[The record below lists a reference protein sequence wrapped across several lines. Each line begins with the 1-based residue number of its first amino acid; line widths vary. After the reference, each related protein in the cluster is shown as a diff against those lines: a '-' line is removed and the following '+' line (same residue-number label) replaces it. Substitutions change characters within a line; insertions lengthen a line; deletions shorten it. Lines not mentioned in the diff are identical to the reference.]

1 MKDTRLYKTIK
12 QLDIPQLSR
21 FNKFMESPY
30 FNVNTNQRLLLSFIT
45 TLIKKDLD
53 APSKES
59 CWFSYN
65 DPKTDFDDL
74 KFRKIC
80 SDLLSKFETFLIHEY
95 IKNDGLLEKNILL
108 EQIQSNGFELMLN
121 KAVDKAEKYFHRF
134 PEKSSNFHL
143 RKYEKGKIQ
152 YDIDTQFDKQKNKKT
167 RDQLLKIDN
176 LSESLDKYYV
186 IEKLKM
192 ACTLATWQKKFKT
205 LNRPFEVEIILRLLA
220 RNKLLETPA
229 IAIYRN
235 MYLMLTEN
243 PSLPYFQELKLLVKD
258 FFEIFDSEEQRD
270 IFDAM
275 ISYCVGEMNSGKSEF
290 LEETLNLYDIAIG
303 NSIILTNGELSP
315 ITFRNY
321 ILLCLRSTQYDKAE
335 EFIQNNAKLL
345 NDKLR
350 ENALNFN
357 MARIAFY
364 KKEWDNSIQ
373 FLSRVDYED
382 FLYDFNSR
390 ALSLA
395 VYYEL
400 KEYDVLES
408 QIESF
413 TAFLARKKNISD
425 NKTIVFKNFNRFLK
439 KMITTNAN
447 EKEKLQNIRAQVK
460 EEKAVINKAWLIE
473 KIDELL

>member
-1 MKDTRLYKTIK
+1 MQETRLYKT
-12 QLDIPQLSR
+12 LDHLEIPQLSR
-21 FNKFMESPY
+21 FVKFMQSPY
-30 FNVNTNQRLLLSFIT
+30 FNVNKNQLKILEFLSQF
-45 TLIKKDLD
+45 LKNKE
-53 APSKES
+53 APPSKES
-59 CWFSYN
+59 CWYTYN
-65 DPKTDFDDL
+65 DQNSPFDDL

-95 IKNDGLLEKNILL
+95 IKTDGLLEKNILL
-108 EQIQSNGFELMLN
+108 EQIQTNGFEFMLN
-121 KAVDKAEKYFHRF
+121 KAMDKADKYFVRF

-143 RKYEKGKIQ
+143 RKYEKGKIE
-152 YDIDTQFDKQKNKKT
+152 YEIDTQFDKQKNKKT

-192 ACTLATWQKKFKT
+192 ACSLATWQKKFKT

-235 MYLMLTEN
+235 MYLMLTEK

-275 ISYCVGEMNSGKSEF
+275 ISYCVGEMNTGKSEF
-290 LEETLNLYDIAIG
+290 LEETLNLYDIAIS

-321 ILLCLRSTQYDKAE
+321 ILLCLRSAQYEKAE
-335 EFIQNNAKLL
+335 LFIKNNAPLL
-345 NDKLR
+345 NNKLR
-350 ENALNFN
+350 ENAMNFN

-364 KKEWDNSIQ
+364 RKEWDNSIEY
-373 FLSRVDYED
+373 LSKVDYED

-413 TAFLARKKNISD
+413 STFLSRKKNISES
-425 NKTIVFKNFNRFLK
+425 KTVVFKNFNRFLK
-439 KMITTNAN
+439 RMITLNRN
-447 EKEKLQNIRAQVK
+447 EKEKLVQLKAQII
-460 EEKAVINKAWLIE
+460 EEKAVINKAWLLE
-473 KIDELL
+473 KIDELI